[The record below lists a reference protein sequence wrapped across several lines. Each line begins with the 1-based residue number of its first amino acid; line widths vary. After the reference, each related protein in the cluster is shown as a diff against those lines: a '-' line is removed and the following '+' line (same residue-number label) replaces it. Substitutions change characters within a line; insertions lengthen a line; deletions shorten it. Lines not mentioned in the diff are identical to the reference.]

1 MKSLFKSAVLALAAL
16 MAISCEIERG
26 KIDAL
31 TRKELEEY
39 AWALYRNHVLLPADM
54 VDLSIEL
61 DAYLS
66 MPEDK
71 MSEDSCFH
79 GKVREISAGVYEYM
93 DDHLTCV
100 VDTGGESVWDEG
112 AEWKFMEYSSGSF
125 VGGNSGRRWY
135 AWITDEIKLT
145 FGADTIGDAVLMV
158 QVDAADGNVLMAL
171 NSMES
176 GVNKWNLSVQGTDVG
191 TNGLR
196 TEYGSGVG
204 TGGIILETGPGEDA
218 PERYSRGKLSE
229 GTFYVDIF
237 DGDKVIDWA
246 IVHLR
251 YGSSHIYE
259 TSR

>member
-1 MKSLFKSAVLALAAL
+1 MAAL
-16 MAISCEIERG
+16 MAISCEIEWG

-54 VDLSIEL
+54 VDLSIGL
-61 DAYLS
+61 DAYIS
-66 MPEDK
+66 MPEDQ
-71 MSEDSCFH
+71 MPEDSCFH

-100 VDTGGESVWDEG
+100 VDTGGKSVWDEG
-112 AEWKFMEYSSGSF
+112 AEWKFMEYTSGSF

-135 AWITDEIKLT
+135 AWITDDIKLT
-145 FGADTIGDAVLMV
+145 FGADTIGDALLMV

-176 GVNKWNLSVQGTDVG
+176 GVNEWNLSVQGTDVG

-196 TEYGSGVG
+196 TEYGSGLG
-204 TGGIILETGPGEDA
+204 TGDIILKTGPGEDA

-229 GTFYVDIF
+229 GSFYVDIY
-237 DGDKVIDWA
+237 DGDKVIDWV
-246 IVHLR
+246 ILHLR
-251 YGSSHIYE
+251 SGSSHIYE